1 MSSVCLPTLP
11 PLRAGRFGASG
22 FFLEPPKTCR
32 NPTCQTCKTCRN
44 PLGFPGPLW
53 GFSGASWGALGASGG
68 LDECRMYVTSGTGQ
82 EGEVLFGRC
91 SRIIRSVFACYFCR
105 FVWFCDPR
113 ANAISLLAER
123 RIRGRLLGLLRLELP
138 LSGSTCAIPAQR
150 KNGLDF
156 SEGVTCFRLLRL
168 SFDVRSRLGPSFS
181 G

>member
-1 MSSVCLPTLP
+1 MSDVQDMQKPVGLSWASLGL
-11 PLRAGRFGASG
+11 LGR
-22 FFLEPPKTCR
+22 
-32 NPTCQTCKTCRN
+32 
-44 PLGFPGPLW
+44 
-53 GFSGASWGALGASGG
+53 SWGALGASGG

-91 SRIIRSVFACYFCR
+91 SRVIRSVFACYFCR

-113 ANAISLLAER
+113 ANAVSLLAER
-123 RIRGRLLGLLRLELP
+123 RIRGRLLGRLRLELP

-168 SFDVRSRLGPSFS
+168 SFDVRSRLGPSFL

>member
-1 MSSVCLPTLP
+1 MLSVRHKWNRT
-11 PLRAGRFGASG
+11 GR
-22 FFLEPPKTCR
+22 
-32 NPTCQTCKTCRN
+32 
-44 PLGFPGPLW
+44 
-53 GFSGASWGALGASGG
+53 GG
-68 LDECRMYVTSGTGQ
+68 LIR
-82 EGEVLFGRC
+82 EVFQGNPKC
-91 SRIIRSVFACYFCR
+91 IGCYLCR

-123 RIRGRLLGLLRLELP
+123 RIRGRLLGRLRLELP

-168 SFDVRSRLGPSFS
+168 SFDIRSRLGPSFF